1 MCSSDLVSTLFHFL
15 LFISNHFIS
24 NNDSLPLPSP
34 PPPHTPSFFFIRY
47 YNSVQSQPKL
57 SQYEMGEYLRETA
70 QVCANSVEQVEPDI
84 ASDSQNLGPASMVIH
99 Y

>member
-1 MCSSDLVSTLFHFL
+1 MALTHS
-15 LFISNHFIS
+15 
-24 NNDSLPLPSP
+24 
-34 PPPHTPSFFFIRY
+34 HTPSFLRH

-84 ASDSQNLGPASMVIH
+84 ASDSQNLGPTV
-99 Y
+99 